1 MPHGS
6 QKPCG
11 IFLAM
16 MADAM
21 CRGVQVKGEKRANT
35 KNLRMYIRRTAFEM
49 VERRR
54 IELLTPCVQSRCS
67 PS

>member
-1 MPHGS
+1 MPMVADRAETCSDWLHVQDCIHAEYKRSLRTHGLEAL
-6 QKPCG
+6 
-11 IFLAM
+11 IFI
-16 MADAM
+16 
-21 CRGVQVKGEKRANT
+21 V
-35 KNLRMYIRRTAFEM
+35 

>member
-1 MPHGS
+1 MQEYKRNPQAHDLEAL
-6 QKPCG
+6 
-11 IFLAM
+11 IFI
-16 MADAM
+16 
-21 CRGVQVKGEKRANT
+21 V
-35 KNLRMYIRRTAFEM
+35 